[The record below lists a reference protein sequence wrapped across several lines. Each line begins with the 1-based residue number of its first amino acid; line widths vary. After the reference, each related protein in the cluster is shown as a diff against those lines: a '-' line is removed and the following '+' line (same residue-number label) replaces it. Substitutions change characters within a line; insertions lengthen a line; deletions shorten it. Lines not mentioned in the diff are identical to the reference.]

1 MQKSMKDTRIT
12 GKTARVHFHMI
23 VEKIEIKPITS
34 SDKRAGKDRGKLG
47 Y

>member
-1 MQKSMKDTRIT
+1 MKDTRIT
-12 GKTARVHFHMI
+12 GKTGKTARVPFHMI
-23 VEKIEIKPITS
+23 VEKTEIKPITS